1 MSNENY
7 IGGSWLLLTFSWA
20 VEAMP
25 LLDIIATGGTI
36 VLTGMGIANYIRKWR
51 KEKNKNSLYFITTS
65 LRLLCFAKLAILCWA
80 FPDLL
85 RPQIGY
91 TLKNR

>member
-51 KEKNKNSLYFITTS
+51 KEKN
-65 LRLLCFAKLAILCWA
+65 
-80 FPDLL
+80 
-85 RPQIGY
+85 
-91 TLKNR
+91 